1 MDGSFVWYELM
12 TTDTA
17 AAATFYANVVGWGA
31 QDAST
36 PDLAYTLFTAGSG
49 AGVSLPTSAT
59 GQKRKSSMRAY
70 VFRCSPNNGH
80 RQDTSAGP
88 FRANKR
94 HRSRMAAQSAGIVN

>member
-59 GQKRKSSMRAY
+59 GQKRKSRPCGGM
-70 VFRCSPNNGH
+70 
-80 RQDTSAGP
+80 SALP
-88 FRANKR
+88 R
-94 HRSRMAAQSAGIVN
+94 